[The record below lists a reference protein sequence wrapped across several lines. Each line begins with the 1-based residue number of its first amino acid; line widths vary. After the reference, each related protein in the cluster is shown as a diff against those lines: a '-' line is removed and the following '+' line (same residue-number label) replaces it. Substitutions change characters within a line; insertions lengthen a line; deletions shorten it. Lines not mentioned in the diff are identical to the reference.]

1 MPRFPRSY
9 IQTSY
14 FHVMTQGINKSYIFN
29 KHYDKI
35 YYIELMYKNIDQ
47 SNVEIIAYCIM
58 DNHTHLLLKV
68 NNLDD
73 LIRYMHKLNTK
84 YAQYYNRK
92 YKRVGYVFRDRY
104 KTEGIYSEKQLCAC
118 IKYIYN
124 NPVKAKIC
132 SNPEEYKYSNCEDKY
147 DINDDEYVFMD
158 VEENSQEEIID
169 NYFLNNGIDVAEII
183 NDKIRLK
190 EAIIELKEN
199 KGISLRKIAE
209 KLDLNR
215 ERVRKIYKQ

>member
-1 MPRFPRSY
+1 
-9 IQTSY
+9 
-14 FHVMTQGINKSYIFN
+14 
-29 KHYDKI
+29 
-35 YYIELMYKNIDQ
+35 
-47 SNVEIIAYCIM
+47 
-58 DNHTHLLLKV
+58 
-68 NNLDD
+68 
-73 LIRYMHKLNTK
+73 
-84 YAQYYNRK
+84 
-92 YKRVGYVFRDRY
+92 
-104 KTEGIYSEKQLCAC
+104 
-118 IKYIYN
+118 
-124 NPVKAKIC
+124 
-132 SNPEEYKYSNCEDKY
+132 
-147 DINDDEYVFMD
+147 MD

>member
-29 KHYDKI
+29 KHDDKI
-35 YYIELMYKNIDQ
+35 YYIELMHKNLEQ

-73 LIRYMHKLNTK
+73 LIGYMHRLNTK

-104 KTEGIYSEKQLCAC
+104 KTEGIYSEKQLSAC

-132 SNPEEYKYSNCEDKY
+132 SNPEEYKYSNCKNKY

-158 VEENSQEEIID
+158 VEENSQEEMID
-169 NYFLNNGIDVAEII
+169 NYFLNNGIDVVEII

-190 EAIIELKEN
+190 EVIIELKEN
-199 KGISLRKIAE
+199 KGISLRKIAG

-215 ERVRKIYKQ
+215 ERVRKIYKE